1 MRLPLISAIVCSKD
15 SRLSAM
21 GFFELYRRL
30 HGRALRPSEQVTV
43 RERERDAVFKCDW
56 TKFVSQ

>member
-1 MRLPLISAIVCSKD
+1 
-15 SRLSAM
+15 M

-43 RERERDAVFKCDW
+43 WERDRNAVFKCDW
-56 TKFVSQ
+56 TRFVSQ